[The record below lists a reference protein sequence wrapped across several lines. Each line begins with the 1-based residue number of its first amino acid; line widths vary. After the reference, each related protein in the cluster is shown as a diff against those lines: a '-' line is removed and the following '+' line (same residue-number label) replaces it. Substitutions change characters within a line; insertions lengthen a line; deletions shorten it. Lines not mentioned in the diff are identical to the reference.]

1 MSERD
6 PYPMTAAPAPEPLL
20 VRARWD
26 MNDLGNAR
34 RMAALAD
41 GRLLFV
47 PEIGRQGDWVWF
59 DGRRWS
65 SRDGKARA
73 RAAAQKVVEELLA
86 EARAMRTADAEAVA
100 AVFGPKFT
108 PEMVDDRAVQLF
120 AWAMKTG
127 NSDRTSGM
135 LKQAEGLTGE
145 DGAFLMRAGLDEFDT
160 DPLAWHCLNGTVRFE
175 EGAEGWSWRFDPGHR
190 AGDRFMQMANVAYDE
205 AADCPEW
212 RARLD
217 LLHRDPAARVAI
229 QRIYGMT
236 LTALVSDQAFYVF
249 QGKGGD
255 GKSMTNSV
263 VADLQG
269 DYFRSTSPQT
279 FLEGKQRN
287 ASDHQS
293 DIVRLRGDVRL
304 VVCDEPPK
312 RAVWNGE
319 RIKQVTGSLITAR
332 APNAVEEVT
341 FKPHW
346 KLIIECNPLPRAP
359 SDDRGFRRR
368 FKLYPWTVQFG
379 LTPGVEERPEH
390 IVRSELLAEKPGILN
405 WMIDGAID
413 WLNAQ
418 SVPEPELSR
427 RALSSFW
434 ASGSAMGEW
443 LETRC
448 DLGDPDAS
456 TGATELYQDFRQFC
470 IDRGDKEESILSQ
483 TSFGTRLNEVQIYGV
498 KDGAGRKVRLGIRL
512 RGSGEAA
519 AGGGGGGAGGGPLP
533 PLPHASGPMS
543 PPRAGGSMT
552 PLPPLPPL
560 DDDDFVPGFDA
571 P

>member
-1 MSERD
+1 MSDLSAPRREVPLHDD
-6 PYPMTAAPAPEPLL
+6 PLA
-20 VRARWD
+20 RAKWD

-34 RMAALAD
+34 RMAAVAG

-59 DGRRWS
+59 DGQRWS
-65 SRDGKARA
+65 ARDGKARA
-73 RAAAQKVVEELLA
+73 RSMAQAVVDELLDEAKAVRFASA
-86 EARAMRTADAEAVA
+86 EERAR
-100 AVFGPKFT
+100 VFGPKFDE
-108 PEMVDDRAVQLF
+108 EMAASRATELYS
-120 AWAMKTG
+120 WAMKTG

-135 LKQAEGLTGE
+135 LRQAEGLTDE
-145 DGAFLMRAGLDEFDT
+145 EGAFVMRASLDEFDT
-160 DPLAWHCLNGTVRFE
+160 DPLAWHCRNGTIRFE
-175 EGAEGWSWRFDPGHR
+175 QENGRWAARFEQGHCS
-190 AGDRFMQMANVAYDE
+190 ADRFMNMANVEYRRGAE
-205 AADCPEW
+205 CPAW
-212 RARLD
+212 RARID
-217 LLHRDPAARVAI
+217 LLHRDPAARLAI

-263 VADLQG
+263 VGDLQG

-293 DIVRLRGDVRL
+293 DIVRLRGDIRL

-332 APNAVEEVT
+332 APHGVEEIT

-346 KLIIECNPLPRAP
+346 KLIVECNPLPRAP

-368 FKLYPWTVQFG
+368 FKLYPWTVQYG
-379 LTPGVEERPEH
+379 LTPGMEDRPEH
-390 IVRSELLAEKPGILN
+390 IVRVDLLDEKPGILN
-405 WMIDGAID
+405 WMIEGAID
-413 WLNAQ
+413 WLNTQAI
-418 SVPEPELSR
+418 PEPEMSR

-434 ASGSAMGEW
+434 ATGSAMGEW
-443 LETRC
+443 LEARC
-448 DLGDPDAS
+448 DTSNPDAS
-456 TGATELYQDFRQFC
+456 TGATVLYEDFRAFC
-470 IDRGDKEESILSQ
+470 VERGDKEDSILSQ
-483 TSFGTRLNEVQIYGV
+483 TMFGTRLNEVQIYGT

-512 RGSGEAA
+512 LAEGEAQPGPAGSAA
-519 AGGGGGGAGGGPLP
+519 AGGAGAAAVVPPDDIGFLP
-533 PLPHASGPMS
+533 
-543 PPRAGGSMT
+543 
-552 PLPPLPPL
+552 
-560 DDDDFVPGFDA
+560 
-571 P
+571 